1 MVKEAMAISTDSRD
15 RLTVDGEG
23 GDGVLNG
30 LKESAHR

>member
-1 MVKEAMAISTDSRD
+1 MVKEAMAFSTDSRD

-30 LKESAHR
+30 LKGSADR